1 MSTQVVTYALDDAT
15 SVSFEIEPTGGFRPA
30 SAGEVIGRVRDAV
43 GPAVEAA
50 KAVLDKVKEA
60 RPDEVEVTF
69 GVKVSG
75 GAQWLIA
82 KSAGEASFEITMTWT
97 RDRSDTA
104 GADTAADPGG

>member
-30 SAGEVIGRVRDAV
+30 GAGEVIGRVRDAV

-60 RPDEVEVTF
+60 RPDQVEVTF

-75 GAQWLIA
+75 GTQWLVA
-82 KSAGEASFEITMTWT
+82 RSAGEASFEIKMTWT
-97 RDRSDTA
+97 RERSDD
-104 GADTAADPGG
+104 GDSPAADPGG